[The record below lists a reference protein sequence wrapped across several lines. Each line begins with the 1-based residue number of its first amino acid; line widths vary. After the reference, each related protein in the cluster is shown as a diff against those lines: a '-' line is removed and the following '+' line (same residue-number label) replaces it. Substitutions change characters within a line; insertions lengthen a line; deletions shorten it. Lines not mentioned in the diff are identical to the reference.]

1 MSSSH
6 SRSGSGSE
14 SQLKTDGSPTSCP
27 SATSSG
33 GCSDGSDFVQPPPQ
47 RRQQQG
53 ADSSVRQLLGSQ
65 THAKRQRGLELCWGR
80 QGRHATGGPV
90 VTGQSGQVHTEWV
103 HRQPVSQ
110 VVPAAVRE
118 GRPLSSQEHQQQE
131 GQALEDSGDS
141 DGGARRC
148 SVRPGP
154 GRRRRVVLLDSP
166 EPSCSAD
173 AAGASPPAQEDAWQL
188 QPAEN
193 QAGDILILSSQPDE
207 SQPTQPQSDA
217 ELGDGVDPDDH
228 AQQSDWPWE
237 GLEHDP
243 GEHQADAAQP
253 SGQQHLQILCDGE
266 GPGEGGRPQQ
276 GLQGPP
282 TVGRQENT
290 SACAALS
297 TPSPQLAGMEAALH
311 CSHTAIPG
319 ERAVS
324 DGAEGWGMH
333 SSTLPGPTAAACN
346 SGWMDGVFT
355 AGAVPWAAPEQ
366 RTGNAPEL
374 PLKPKLRPTVH
385 RFQGASLGREFT
397 QKGGDVA
404 TSGQDLGLTYAQ
416 APVQA
421 AAAKSDGLLAA
432 SAGTSKPKAG
442 SAPKQEWC
450 PLRLA
455 PAAQPI
461 HRPLTAQRSTQHGQ
475 ASQSQAP
482 PRRAPSVPS
491 GQGGTGGSGPVG
503 LEAEAG
509 HWRRSGGDEE
519 GAAPMDAVV
528 QALADKVRLLT
539 GNPCDAPIER
549 PCQTL
554 LWMAVRCDH

>member
-1 MSSSH
+1 MSTSPSA
-6 SRSGSGSE
+6 SGSGSE
-14 SQLKTDGSPTSCP
+14 SQSKTDGSASSRP

-110 VVPAAVRE
+110 VVPAAARE

-148 SVRPGP
+148 SVRPEP
-154 GRRRRVVLLDSP
+154 SRRRRVVLLDSP

-173 AAGASPPAQEDAWQL
+173 AAGASPSAQQGAKQQ
-188 QPAEN
+188 QPAGN
-193 QAGDILILSSQPDE
+193 QAGNILILSSQPDE
-207 SQPTQPQSDA
+207 SQPTQPQCDDD
-217 ELGDGVDPDDH
+217 LGDGVGPDDH
-228 AQQSDWPWE
+228 GQESDWPWE
-237 GLEHDP
+237 GLEQDP
-243 GEHQADAAQP
+243 EADAAQP
-253 SGQQHLQILCDGE
+253 SGQQHLQALRE

-276 GLQGPP
+276 KLQGLP
-282 TVGRQENT
+282 TMGRQENS

-297 TPSPQLAGMEAALH
+297 TPSPQMAAMEAALH

-333 SSTLPGPTAAACN
+333 SSALRGPTAATCN

-355 AGAVPWAAPEQ
+355 AGAVPWAALEQ
-366 RTGNAPEL
+366 RPGNAPDLL
-374 PLKPKLRPTVH
+374 PALQPNLRPTVH
-385 RFQGASLGREFT
+385 RFQDASLGREFT

-404 TSGQDLGLTYAQ
+404 TSGQDLGLTSAQ

-421 AAAKSDGLLAA
+421 ATAKSDGLLAA
-432 SAGTSKPKAG
+432 SLVTSKPRSS

-475 ASQSQAP
+475 ASQPHAP

-491 GQGGTGGSGPVG
+491 GHGGTGGSGPVG
-503 LEAEAG
+503 LEAKAEAG

-539 GNPCDAPIER
+539 GNPCNDDSEA
-549 PCQTL
+549 
-554 LWMAVRCDH
+554 AV